1 MWIFLFLL
9 PFFAFAQEEL
19 DLSAIQNL
27 EDILPDNDIPR
38 DAYRNVEYEK
48 KNRDF
53 RPPVRIIPLQEILES
68 GAKEAFIKAGT
79 VIYRISDNKA
89 MRVSKDMYLRVFQ
102 LEDELGFRYFENKDG
117 SMTYKASD
125 KYVEPITEEISLYEP
140 PSRFFTAKTMVR
152 SEYDKKL
159 KLVPEG
165 AVYAG
170 FVQSRYM
177 RDLFNDPKARTG
189 STNQYAFHLF
199 TKWDLPFKVG
209 GSVHYERSS
218 YHLTGGGLIF
228 YEAMS
233 IGPQFRTSDFNLFET
248 FWRIT
253 TQIRVSP
260 FAKLRGETVNGNV
273 AFKFNSTDVM
283 STFEHPFDNR
293 WGQFVLGAFHQIQ
306 WLNMKDQ
313 PEIISVRANNQT
325 NQSFG
330 LFVSQVFQ

>member
-1 MWIFLFLL
+1 MWIFLFLPL
-9 PFFAFAQEEL
+9 FAFAQSEI

-53 RPPVRIIPLQEILES
+53 KPPTRIIPLQEILES
-68 GAKEAFIKAGT
+68 GTEPAFIKAGT
-79 VIYRISDNKA
+79 PVYRISDNKA
-89 MRVSKDMYLRVFQ
+89 MKTSKDIYLKMFL
-102 LEDELGFRYFENKDG
+102 LEDEVGFRYLENKDG
-117 SMTYKASD
+117 SMTYKASEQ
-125 KYVEPITEEISLYEP
+125 YVVSVAKELELYELP
-140 PSRFFTAKTMVR
+140 TRFKPSTNMVR
-152 SEYDKKL
+152 TEYDKKL
-159 KLVPEG
+159 RLIPEG

-177 RDLFNDPKARTG
+177 RDLFNDSKASTG
-189 STNQYAFHLF
+189 STNQYALHVF
-199 TKWDLPFKVG
+199 TDWKLPFKVG

-228 YEAMS
+228 YEALS
-233 IGPQFRTSDFNLFET
+233 LGPQFRTSDFDLFET
-248 FWRIT
+248 MWRLT

-283 STFEHPFDNR
+283 STLEHPFDNR

-313 PEIISVRANNQT
+313 PEIVSVRANNQT

-330 LFVSQVFQ
+330 LFLSQVFK